1 MVHNRRNT
9 VLDRLPREHRR
20 RITAKVLEQA
30 AQAQGAAQRT
40 LWDRAVLLNMCV
52 ARSIATRYRSRG
64 IPADDLEQVAQAA
77 LVRTVQTF
85 DVHRER
91 DLLSYAVPCIRG
103 ELRRYFRDAGWTV
116 RPPRRI
122 QEMQS
127 QVIALRDAG
136 EEAHGIAESL
146 CASSED
152 VREALRAEGCF
163 RPLSLDAG
171 VADGQN
177 LGERLVGIDLSAHD
191 AAEARALLW
200 GPLRELPPRDRLVI
214 WLRYFE
220 DHSQREIADRLGVT
234 QAQISRLLG
243 RILRDL
249 RGAVGEIAA

>member
-20 RITAKVLEQA
+20 RITATLLKRASESHGV
-30 AQAQGAAQRT
+30 AQRT
-40 LWDRAVLLNMCV
+40 LWNRVVLLNMCV
-52 ARSIATRYRSRG
+52 ARSIAARYRSRG
-64 IPADDLEQVAQAA
+64 IPIEDLEQVAQAA

-85 DVHRER
+85 DVDRER

-127 QVIALRDAG
+127 QVIARHQSGEDTHDIADAL
-136 EEAHGIAESL
+136 S
-146 CASSED
+146 ASADD
-152 VREALRAEGCF
+152 VTEALQAAGCF
-163 RPLSLDAG
+163 RPLSLDAP
-171 VADGQN
+171 VAGGPT
-177 LGERLVGIDLSAHD
+177 LAERVVGHDLLAQD

-220 DHSQREIADRLGVT
+220 DHSQREIAERLGVS
-234 QAQISRLLG
+234 QAQVSRLLT
-243 RILRDL
+243 RILLDL